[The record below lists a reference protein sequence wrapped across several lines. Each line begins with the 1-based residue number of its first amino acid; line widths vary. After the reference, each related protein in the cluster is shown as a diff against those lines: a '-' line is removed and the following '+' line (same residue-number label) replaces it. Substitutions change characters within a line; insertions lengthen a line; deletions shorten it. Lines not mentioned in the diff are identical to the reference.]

1 MKEVKKSME
10 KRMVIGVLLV
20 AVVCLAVAVQVTAQP
35 SPFVISGWVNTGGGE
50 PCDNPCVEITNL
62 NTSENWSAENSSETN
77 YYQLVLN
84 GSGDVQPG
92 EILRI
97 NVSGC
102 VQSSTI
108 ERTILLEEVNNG
120 GFIRNISLGTQNQSD
135 LTVTAIG
142 TPARFRAEVV
152 NPVSAVVENDGSENA
167 TSFNVSL
174 KVNDTVVDT
183 ATVVSL
189 EAGENTTVD
198 FTWTPVTTG
207 NYTLNV
213 TADAN
218 DEIEE
223 LDETNN
229 LLTKDVTVLEKLT
242 VTASVRIEGKNDTV
256 WTGTVTFS
264 NSSIVADNGKT
275 YYLNE
280 PTALGALDEANKTTG
295 FGYKVAAYSWGLYVY
310 EVAGEPPIGWD
321 GWMYRVNYASPWV
334 GAVDYTLYG
343 GEDGL
348 WYFGAWTA
356 PPLRIELYKTTVD
369 VGKEFIATVTAYN
382 DSTALFDPVENA
394 TVFADALTFLTGSD
408 GKATISLDTA
418 GNYTV
423 YADKGTWKDYV
434 RSEKKFVKVTSNI
447 FDTGEG
453 TYPSISGTHYGK
465 IIPDEDVTVNRIYTY
480 PCAGTGGH
488 AGYVEIGN
496 ETLNESAVAEW
507 SGYVG
512 DYHNLSFNPIT
523 LRGGVVYSY
532 VIKTGSYPQIIHA
545 PYKQLSN
552 GNITCTRFEDANRKE
567 YGDWIPAF
575 RLWYAA

>member
-1 MKEVKKSME
+1 ME
-10 KRMVIGVLLV
+10 KKGTAISALLV
-20 AVVCLAVAVQVTAQP
+20 AVVCLAVVAQVIAQP
-35 SPFVISGWVNTGGGE
+35 LPFVISGWVTANSE
-50 PCDNPCVEITNL
+50 PCNNPCVEITNL
-62 NTSENWSAENSSETN
+62 NTSENWSAENASETN

-97 NVSGC
+97 NVSEC

-108 ERTILLEEVNNG
+108 EHTILLAEVNNG
-120 GFIRNISLGTQNQSD
+120 GFIRNISLGTQNKSD

-152 NPVSAVVENDGSENA
+152 NPVSAVVENVGSENA

-183 ATVVSL
+183 TTVASL
-189 EAGENTTVD
+189 EAGENISVD
-198 FTWTPVTTG
+198 FTWTPPQEG

-218 DEIEE
+218 DEVEE
-223 LDETNN
+223 SDETNN
-229 LLTKDVTVLEKLT
+229 SLTEDVTVLEKLT

-275 YYLNE
+275 YYLSE

-295 FGYKVAAYSWGLYVY
+295 FGYKVAAYSWGLYMY
-310 EVAGEPPIGWD
+310 EVAGEAASGWD
-321 GWMYRVNYASPWV
+321 GWMYRVDYVSPGV
-334 GAVDYTLYG
+334 GAPDYTLA
-343 GEDGL
+343 ENDNVL
-348 WYFGAWTA
+348 WYYGSWTA
-356 PPLRIELYKTTVD
+356 KPLKIELDKSMVEIGENFTV
-369 VGKEFIATVTAYN
+369 TVTAYN
-382 DSTALFDPVENA
+382 DTSALFESVENA
-394 TVFADALTFLTGSD
+394 TVHADGLTFLTGSD
-408 GKATISLDTA
+408 GNVTLSIDTA
-418 GNYTV
+418 GDYTI
-423 YADKGTWKDYV
+423 YTDKGMWKEYT
-434 RSEKKFVKVTSNI
+434 RSEKKLVRVSSNI

-488 AGYVEIGN
+488 AEYVNIWNE

-512 DYHNLSFNPIT
+512 NYHNLSFDPIT

-552 GNITCTRFEDANRKE
+552 GNITCTRFKDANGKE